1 MHKEKERKKIAS
13 FKGNL
18 GLKHILYKNMTKI
31 TQKIIK
37 SY

>member
-1 MHKEKERKKIAS
+1 MLIFIYIKKKREKKISS

-31 TQKIIK
+31 T
-37 SY
+37 